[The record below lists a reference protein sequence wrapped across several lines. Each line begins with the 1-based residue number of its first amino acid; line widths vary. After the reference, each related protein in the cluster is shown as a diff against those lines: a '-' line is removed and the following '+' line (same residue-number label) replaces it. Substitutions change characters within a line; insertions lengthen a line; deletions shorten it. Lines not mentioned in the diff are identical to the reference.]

1 MEANKVA
8 FVSTV
13 HVGDDPNGEG
23 FGVAHYVTKRDKR
36 LRSER
41 GDDCAYGPRE
51 SCTIDTNRKFTAI
64 FSFSSAGAQ
73 FGYSL
78 VLEQDGGQR
87 RATLG
92 AQLVRYMGKPGKGNV
107 GSADEA
113 NVVLTKALA
122 SGMTLVVSH
131 CEYIAAGVHSVAP
144 ISKRRTDLTV
154 TLFAPSTRPH
164 PTQGLAR
171 SQMRWR
177 GWISRALQRS
187 RMHGVAATSGM
198 SMSDGHGRVRR
209 PCAAH
214 RWHLLAARRS
224 RSPRSRCTLGCLTR

>member
-1 MEANKVA
+1 MRQPVSTRRPPCPEILLLSCQPRSACSISAPPPSADCDANTVCGVPCVEIDLMEANKVA

-23 FGVAHYVTKRDKR
+23 FGIAHYVTKKDKR

-51 SCTIDTNRKFTAI
+51 SCTIDTNRKFTAT

-78 VLEQDGGQR
+78 KLEQDGGQR

-92 AQLVRYMGKPGKGNV
+92 TQLVRYIGKPGKGNV

-113 NVVLTKALA
+113 NEVLAKALA

-131 CEYIAAGVHSVAP
+131 CESLPAQAWIPLHPFLSA
-144 ISKRRTDLTV
+144 TLT
-154 TLFAPSTRPH
+154 
-164 PTQGLAR
+164 
-171 SQMRWR
+171 
-177 GWISRALQRS
+177 
-187 RMHGVAATSGM
+187 
-198 SMSDGHGRVRR
+198 
-209 PCAAH
+209 
-214 RWHLLAARRS
+214 LLAPCS
-224 RSPRSRCTLGCLTR
+224 RPATRLLP